1 MEYYIRAGEL
11 REIRELYY
19 PVRLK
24 PKGENSLANLKQGVD
39 HIELRMLDL
48 NPFSPVGI
56 SKEDLDFLQLFL
68 FYLAAQ
74 EDMSFSEKKQKWAL
88 QNAKKAA
95 EFDDRSIRILTGNGT
110 SVPLRELALR
120 ELLDMERFY
129 QQGNQ
134 PSAVRS
140 IQYQQKKIQC
150 PHKRYA
156 EKVQKEYGHHFV
168 RHGIHLAKIYAEK
181 IGEEVPIYV

>member
-1 MEYYIRAGEL
+1 MEYYIRTGEL

-68 FYLAAQ
+68 FYLAA
-74 EDMSFSEKKQKWAL
+74 
-88 QNAKKAA
+88 
-95 EFDDRSIRILTGNGT
+95 
-110 SVPLRELALR
+110 
-120 ELLDMERFY
+120 
-129 QQGNQ
+129 
-134 PSAVRS
+134 
-140 IQYQQKKIQC
+140 
-150 PHKRYA
+150 
-156 EKVQKEYGHHFV
+156 
-168 RHGIHLAKIYAEK
+168 
-181 IGEEVPIYV
+181 